1 MKNAAKKIWRRI
13 RIAGPIRHAQ
23 PALGWGF
30 FKLQRKFGSRS
41 LNVDIDTKMGLG
53 AIIAYAI
60 RVHAYADAEGL
71 SANVVSSSPLYSDI
85 KNRDFFQDFFE
96 RPAPKHEKFVS
107 GLARKW
113 LLHFGISQETSIE
126 DASAIYNR
134 EFIPNDYL
142 LSNLG
147 QEIDKCRRYDVA
159 IHYRGT
165 DKVIE
170 SGIVPFTK
178 MIEQISCVLPE
189 GGLRREVFLATDDA
203 QFAKE
208 VRRKFKHVN
217 FYSYDLGDVPNG
229 TPRHFSD
236 LSGADKALEALV
248 NAYLIARAKV
258 CIRTSSYLSALSMII
273 NPQLETRTI
282 NWTLTDDLPFPER
295 QIFAQEK
302 ERAA

>member
-13 RIAGPIRHAQ
+13 RLAGPIRHAQ

-30 FKLQRKFGSRS
+30 FRLQRRFDPRS

-71 SANVVSSSPLYSDI
+71 SANVVSSSPLYSGI
-85 KNRDFFQDFFE
+85 TNRDFFQDFFE
-96 RPAPKHEKFVS
+96 RPAPIQGKFVS

-113 LLHFGISQETSIE
+113 LLHFGISQDTSIE
-126 DASAIYNR
+126 TASAIYNR

-147 QEIDKCRRYDVA
+147 HEIEKCRKYDVA

-165 DKVIE
+165 DKVVE
-170 SGIVPFTK
+170 SGSVPFLN
-178 MIEQISCVLPE
+178 MIEHMIRVLPE
-189 GGLRREVFLATDDA
+189 DGLRREVFLATDDV

-208 VRRKFKHVN
+208 VRLKFKHVN
-217 FYSYDLGDVPNG
+217 FYSYDLGDVPYG

-236 LSGADKALEALV
+236 LSGSDKALEALV
-248 NAYLIARAKV
+248 NAYLIARAKI
-258 CIRTSSYLSALSMII
+258 CIRTSSYLSAISIII
-273 NPQLETRTI
+273 NPQLVTQTI

-302 ERAA
+302 EQAL